1 MQLDTGNTAWVLVSS
16 ALVMLM
22 TPGLGLFYGGLV
34 RKKNVLST
42 LMHSYFILCL
52 IAIVWALWGY
62 SLAFSG
68 SGSLIGNLDAVFL
81 RGVDASPG
89 ITGVPANVFTFF
101 QMMFAIISVAL
112 ISGAFAE
119 RKNFKAFIVFAVLW
133 STLVFSVVCH
143 WVWAPG
149 GWLLDYGAM
158 DFAGG
163 TVVHIASGVTA
174 LIAASVVG
182 RRVDLEVDDHTP
194 HDIPMTL
201 IGAGLLWFGW
211 YGFNAGSALAA
222 DALAASAFIA
232 TTLSAAAGGLSWV
245 AMGWWRTGKP
255 SVLGTGIG
263 AVAGLVAI
271 TPAAGFVGPMA
282 SIVIGLVAGI
292 VCFVATE
299 WMRSGRQVDDA
310 LDVFAVHGV
319 GGIWG
324 ALATGIFADASL
336 NGIGSDGL
344 LAGNPEQLLKQFVAI
359 CAVIV
364 YVAVV
369 SFVLLKVV
377 DALFRLRAPEA
388 AELEGLDLSLH
399 GETAYQL

>member
-1 MQLDTGNTAWVLVSS
+1 MELDTGNTAWVLISS

-68 SGSLIGNLDAVFL
+68 SGRFIGNLQHIGL
-81 RGVDASPG
+81 RGVGVEPG
-89 ITGVPANVFTFF
+89 STGVPAMVFMFF
-101 QMMFAIISVAL
+101 QMMFAIITVAL
-112 ISGAFAE
+112 ISGSFAE
-119 RKNFKAFIVFAVLW
+119 RKNFKAFIVFAILW
-133 STLVFSVVCH
+133 STLVYSVVCH
-143 WVWAPG
+143 WIWAPG

-174 LIAASVVG
+174 LIAAIMIG
-182 RRVDLEVDDHTP
+182 RRVGVENKGMTP

-222 DALAASAFIA
+222 DGLAANAFVV
-232 TTLSAAAGGLSWV
+232 TTLSGAAAGLTWV
-245 AMGWWRTGKP
+245 AMAWWRTGKP
-255 SVLGTGIG
+255 SVLGTGVG

-271 TPAAGFVGPMA
+271 TPAAGFVSPMA
-282 SIVIGLVAGI
+282 SIVIGAVAGVI
-292 VCFVATE
+292 CFVAAEVITH
-299 WMRSGRQVDDA
+299 RGQVDDA

-324 ALATGIFADASL
+324 ALATGIFADASI

-344 LAGNPEQLLKQFVAI
+344 LFGNPEQLLKQIVAVG
-359 CAVIV
+359 AVIV
-364 YVAVV
+364 YVSVV
-369 SFVLLKVV
+369 SIVLLKLVNAV
-377 DALFRLRAPEA
+377 FGLRAPED
-388 AELEGLDLSLH
+388 AEVAGLDLSLH
-399 GETAYQL
+399 GETAYQM

>member
-1 MQLDTGNTAWVLVSS
+1 MNIDTGNTAWVLISA

-22 TPGLGLFYGGLV
+22 TPALGLFYGGLV

-42 LMHSYFILCL
+42 LMHSYFVLCL
-52 IAIVWALWGY
+52 IAVLWSLWGY
-62 SLAFSG
+62 SIAFSG
-68 SGSLIGNLDAVFL
+68 DGSLAGNFGHLFL
-81 RGVDASPG
+81 RGVDAAPG
-89 ITGVPANVFTFF
+89 VTGVPHVVFMFF
-101 QMMFAIISVAL
+101 QMMFAIIAVAL
-112 ISGAFAE
+112 ISGSFAE
-119 RKNFKAFIVFAVLW
+119 RKNFKAFVAFAVLW
-133 STLVFSVVCH
+133 STLVYSIVCH

-149 GWLLDYGAM
+149 GWLLEYGAM

-174 LIAASVVG
+174 LIAAIMIG
-182 RRVDLEVDDHTP
+182 RRMGIENNGVTP

-222 DALAASAFIA
+222 DALAANAFIA
-232 TTLSAAAGGLSWV
+232 TTLAAAAAGLSWV
-245 AMGWWRTGKP
+245 GMCWWHSGKP

-263 AVAGLVAI
+263 AVAGLVSI
-271 TPAAGFVGPMA
+271 TPAAGFVGPMSA
-282 SIVIGLVAGI
+282 IVIGLVAGI
-292 VCFVATE
+292 ICFVAAE
-299 WMRSGRQVDDA
+299 RIRASGKIDDS

-324 ALATGIFADASL
+324 ALATGLFADASI

-344 LAGNPEQLLKQFVAI
+344 FSGNPEQLLKQIVAVA
-359 CAVIV
+359 AVIV
-364 YVAVV
+364 YVSVV

-377 DALFRLRAPEA
+377 DAIFGLRAPED
-388 AELEGLDLSLH
+388 AEVRGLDLALH
-399 GETAYQL
+399 GETAYQA

>member
-1 MQLDTGNTAWVLVSS
+1 MELDTGNTAWMLMSS

-62 SLAFSG
+62 SLAFG
-68 SGSLIGNLDAVFL
+68 GTGKFVGNLGFIGL
-81 RGVDASPG
+81 RNVGVEPG
-89 ITGVPANVFTFF
+89 STGVPDIVFMFF
-101 QMMFAIISVAL
+101 QMMFAIITVAL

-119 RKNFKAFIVFAVLW
+119 RKSFKAFIVFAILW
-133 STLVFSVVCH
+133 STLVYSVVCH
-143 WVWAPG
+143 WIWSAG
-149 GWLLDYGAM
+149 GWLFDYGAM

-174 LIAASVVG
+174 LIAAMVVG
-182 RRVDLEVDDHTP
+182 RRVGVEKDGITP

-222 DALAASAFIA
+222 DGLAASAFIA
-232 TTLSAAAGGLSWV
+232 TTLAGAAAGLAWV
-245 AMGWWRTGKP
+245 AMAWVHTGKP
-255 SVLGTGIG
+255 SVLGCGVG
-263 AVAGLVAI
+263 AVAGLVAV
-271 TPAAGFVGPMA
+271 TPAAGYVSPLSAM
-282 SIVIGLVAGI
+282 VIGCVGGI
-292 VCFVATE
+292 VCFSAAE
-299 WMRSGRQVDDA
+299 LIRAGGHVDDA

-324 ALATGIFADASL
+324 AIATGIFADASL
-336 NGIGSDGL
+336 NGIGADGL
-344 LAGNPEQLLKQFVAI
+344 LYGNPEQLVKQIVAVV
-359 CAVIV
+359 AVIA
-364 YVAVV
+364 YVSVV
-369 SFVLLKVV
+369 SFVLLKFVNAV
-377 DALFRLRAPEA
+377 FGLRASEV
-388 AELEGLDLSLH
+388 AESEGLDLSIH
-399 GETAYQL
+399 GETAYQM

>member
-1 MQLDTGNTAWVLVSS
+1 VELNTGNTAWVLISS

-68 SGSLIGNLDAVFL
+68 SGRFIGNLDNALL
-81 RGVDASPG
+81 RGVDETPILTG
-89 ITGVPANVFTFF
+89 IPSMTFMFF
-101 QMMFAIISVAL
+101 QMMFAIITVAL

-119 RKNFKAFIVFAVLW
+119 RKNFKAFIAFAILW
-133 STLVFSVVCH
+133 STLVYSVVAH
-143 WVWAPG
+143 WVWGTG

-174 LIAASVVG
+174 LVAAIVIG
-182 RRVDLEVDDHTP
+182 RRVGVEKEGIAP

-222 DALAASAFIA
+222 DGLAASAFVV
-232 TTLSAAAGGLSWV
+232 TTLAAAAAGLTWV
-245 AMGWWRTGKP
+245 AMAWWRTGKP
-255 SVLGTGIG
+255 SVLGTGVG

-271 TPAAGFVGPMA
+271 TPAAGYVSPMS
-282 SIVIGLVAGI
+282 SIVIGLVAGV
-292 VCFVATE
+292 VCFFAAE
-299 WMRSGRQVDDA
+299 LIKAGGQVDDA

-336 NGIGSDGL
+336 NGVGSDGL
-344 LAGNPEQLLKQFVAI
+344 IHGNPDQLLKQA
-359 CAVIV
+359 
-364 YVAVV
+364 VAVV
-369 SFVLLKVV
+369 AVIAYVAIVSFILLKVV
-377 DALFRLRAPEA
+377 DAVFKLRASEDD
-388 AELEGLDLSLH
+388 EVQGLDLSLH
-399 GETAYQL
+399 GESAYQM

>member
-1 MQLDTGNTAWVLVSS
+1 MELNTGNTAWVLMSS

-62 SLAFSG
+62 SLALGG
-68 SGSLIGNLDAVFL
+68 SGRFIGNFDFIGL
-81 RGVDASPG
+81 RDVGVEPG
-89 ITGVPANVFTFF
+89 ATGVPNMVFMFF
-101 QMMFAIISVAL
+101 QMMFAIITVAL

-133 STLVFSVVCH
+133 STLVYSVVCH
-143 WVWAPG
+143 WVWAAG
-149 GWLLDYGAM
+149 GWLFDYGAM

-174 LIAASVVG
+174 LVAAIVIG
-182 RRVDLEVDDHTP
+182 RRVGIEKEGVSP

-222 DALAASAFIA
+222 DGLAANAFIA
-232 TTLSAAAGGLSWV
+232 TTLAAAAGGLAWV
-245 AMGWWRTGKP
+245 SVAWLRTGKP
-255 SVLGTGIG
+255 SVLGTGVG

-271 TPAAGFVGPMA
+271 TPAAGFVNPLS
-282 SIVIGLVAGI
+282 SIVIGLVAGV
-292 VCFVATE
+292 VCFLAAE
-299 WMRSGRQVDDA
+299 LIKAGGQVDDA

-324 ALATGIFADASL
+324 AIATGIFADASL
-336 NGIGSDGL
+336 NGIGADGL
-344 LAGNPEQLLKQFVAI
+344 LYGNAEQLVKQIVAVV
-359 CAVIV
+359 AVII

-369 SFVLLKVV
+369 SFVLLKIV
-377 DALFRLRAPEA
+377 DAVFRLRAPED
-388 AELEGLDLSLH
+388 AEVEGLDLSLH
-399 GETAYQL
+399 GETAYQM

>member
-1 MQLDTGNTAWVLVSS
+1 MELNTGNTAWVLMSS

-62 SLAFSG
+62 SIAFG
-68 SGSLIGNLDAVFL
+68 GTGRFFGNLDFIGL
-81 RGVDASPG
+81 RNVGVEPG
-89 ITGVPANVFTFF
+89 ATGVPAMVFMFF
-101 QMMFAIISVAL
+101 QMMFAIITVAL

-119 RKNFKAFIVFAVLW
+119 RKNFKAFIVFAILW
-133 STLVFSVVCH
+133 STLVYSVVAH
-143 WVWAPG
+143 WVWAAG
-149 GWLLDYGAM
+149 GWLFEYGAM

-174 LIAASVVG
+174 LVAAIVIG
-182 RRVDLEVDDHTP
+182 RRVGVEKEGITP

-222 DALAASAFIA
+222 DGVAANAFVA
-232 TTLSAAAGGLSWV
+232 TTLAAAAAGLSWV
-245 AMGWWRTGKP
+245 SVAWIRTGKP
-255 SVLGTGIG
+255 SVLGTGVG

-271 TPAAGFVGPMA
+271 TPAAGYVNPLSAMA
-282 SIVIGLVAGI
+282 IGLVAGI
-292 VCFVATE
+292 VCFFAAE
-299 WMRSGRQVDDA
+299 LIKAGGQVDDA

-336 NGIGSDGL
+336 NGIGADGL
-344 LAGNPEQLLKQFVAI
+344 LYGNPEQLVKQVVAVAAVVIYVAI
-359 CAVIV
+359 
-364 YVAVV
+364 V
-369 SFVLLKVV
+369 SFVLLKIV
-377 DALFRLRAPEA
+377 DALFGLRAPEN
-388 AELEGLDLSLH
+388 AEVEGLDLSLH
-399 GETAYQL
+399 GETAYQM

>member
-1 MQLDTGNTAWVLVSS
+1 VELNTGNTAWVLMSS

-62 SLAFSG
+62 SIAFG
-68 SGSLIGNLDAVFL
+68 GTGRFFGNLDYIGL
-81 RGVDASPG
+81 RDVGVEPG
-89 ITGVPANVFTFF
+89 ATGVPAMVFMFF
-101 QMMFAIISVAL
+101 QMMFAIITVAL

-133 STLVFSVVCH
+133 STLVYSVVCH
-143 WVWAPG
+143 WVWAAG
-149 GWLLDYGAM
+149 GWLFDYGAM

-174 LIAASVVG
+174 LVAAIVIG
-182 RRVDLEVDDHTP
+182 RRAGVEKEGITP

-222 DALAASAFIA
+222 DGLAANAFVA
-232 TTLSAAAGGLSWV
+232 TTLAAAAAGLSWV
-245 AMGWWRTGKP
+245 AIAWIRTGKP
-255 SVLGTGIG
+255 SVLGTGVG

-271 TPAAGFVGPMA
+271 TPAAGFVNPLS
-282 SIVIGLVAGI
+282 SIAIGLVSGVLCFFAAELIKAG
-292 VCFVATE
+292 
-299 WMRSGRQVDDA
+299 GQVDDA

-324 ALATGIFADASL
+324 AIATGIFADASL
-336 NGIGSDGL
+336 NGIGADGL
-344 LAGNPEQLLKQFVAI
+344 LYGNPEQLVKQIVAVV
-359 CAVIV
+359 AVIL
-364 YVAVV
+364 YVTVV
-369 SFVLLKVV
+369 SFVLLKIV
-377 DALFRLRAPEA
+377 DAVFGLRASEDAEA
-388 AELEGLDLSLH
+388 EGLDLSLH
-399 GETAYQL
+399 GETAYQM